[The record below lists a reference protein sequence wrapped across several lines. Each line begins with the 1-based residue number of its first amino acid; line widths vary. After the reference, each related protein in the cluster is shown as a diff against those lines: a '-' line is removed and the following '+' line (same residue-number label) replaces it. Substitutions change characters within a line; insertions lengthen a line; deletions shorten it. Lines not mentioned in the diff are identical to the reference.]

1 MKGLVLEGGG
11 AKGAYEAG
19 AIKALQKKK
28 IYFDGVSGTSIGAIN
43 AAFYAERNLTGLYK
57 LWESTDSSELFGID
71 GEFLNNISHLK
82 FKKSEIK
89 KNKES
94 IKSVIKN
101 FGIDTKNI
109 RILLNKYIKED
120 RIRKS
125 KVDFVLVTF
134 NINDLK
140 PVVVHKNDIPKGKIQ
155 EYIMA
160 SAYLPGFKFEKIID
174 NKYYIDG
181 GVYDRCPVNEL
192 IDSGYDEIFV
202 IKAWQN
208 KLKYKKKPGIKIH
221 EIKPRENLGSVLVFT
236 KEVSTYR
243 MNLGY
248 FDTLKYLNNLDGKK
262 YYFKHYSDKYYDN
275 LFDKI
280 SYKKIIKKYNNNI
293 VPKSN
298 KDFII
303 KIIEKVC
310 KELNIERFKIYN
322 TPYLLTKLKY
332 KMIEKR
338 ENYYYDFIK
347 NIKVDFE

>member
-1 MKGLVLEGGG
+1 MRGLVLEGGG

-82 FKKSEIK
+82 FKKSEIQ

-109 RILLNKYIKED
+109 RMLLNKYIKED

-125 KVDFVLVTF
+125 KIDFVIVTF
-134 NINDLK
+134 SINDLK
-140 PVVVHKNDIPKGKIQ
+140 PVVVHKDDIPKGKVQ

-174 NKYYIDG
+174 NK
-181 GVYDRCPVNEL
+181 
-192 IDSGYDEIFV
+192 
-202 IKAWQN
+202 
-208 KLKYKKKPGIKIH
+208 
-221 EIKPRENLGSVLVFT
+221 
-236 KEVSTYR
+236 
-243 MNLGY
+243 
-248 FDTLKYLNNLDGKK
+248 
-262 YYFKHYSDKYYDN
+262 
-275 LFDKI
+275 
-280 SYKKIIKKYNNNI
+280 
-293 VPKSN
+293 
-298 KDFII
+298 
-303 KIIEKVC
+303 
-310 KELNIERFKIYN
+310 
-322 TPYLLTKLKY
+322 
-332 KMIEKR
+332 
-338 ENYYYDFIK
+338 
-347 NIKVDFE
+347 